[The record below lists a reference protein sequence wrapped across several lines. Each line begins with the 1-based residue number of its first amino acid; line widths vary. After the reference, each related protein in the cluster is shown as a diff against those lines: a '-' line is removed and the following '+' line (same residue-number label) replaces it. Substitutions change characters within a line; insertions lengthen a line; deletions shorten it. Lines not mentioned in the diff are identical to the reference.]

1 MMTRKKRR
9 ILIVAIILFILLII
23 GITCVLLYINTDM
36 FKSSQTLFLK
46 YAGKGIENLGTTTQ
60 EISNEY
66 DEQLKTTP
74 YTSNTQIKVNYVQN
88 LGTTEEN
95 TNNSINNLQ
104 LSVEGKTNKQ
114 AQYDYKNIKLLKDNN
129 QEMGIEYIQ
138 ENNKYG
144 LRFSD
149 LFNQFAMV
157 ENSNLKSLFK
167 NMGYTDEQIANIP
180 DSITVDDD
188 LFNDFR
194 FSDEEIETLK
204 ERYLNIAIQNVSK
217 DNFSKLT
224 NQNVTINNQNY
235 ITNAYVLTLTK
246 EQLNNIYINMLES
259 LKQDDIVLGKIDN
272 IQNKINMIN
281 LYKQDSSIN
290 IKDKFTNAIE
300 QEIQEINQ
308 NNIGGEET
316 QLIVYET
323 DGQTVGIT
331 IKTTQYEIDYDYL
344 GTLDNSFSQLTWKQ
358 GENTNEVILEKNSEE
373 TDLSIQTNNEEGK
386 AITIKF
392 NQKDKIE
399 NQNKTENYSLIYE
412 DDTQR
417 VNANAVQNISMVQN
431 LDDQISTNDEN
442 AVVLNTLE
450 QGQLQE
456 ILDNMKNAINSKIE
470 AVKQDINIDDIN
482 NMLINIGLLKDETM
496 LGSAGTTETEK
507 NRYNSKYELL
517 QGENLSGEDI
527 SKVVDTI
534 KSNLT
539 NLEVVSS
546 QELRIKIDRHGGNEE
561 MVNVLKN
568 FLEENI
574 NETYNLKVEYGE
586 DGLVNAFVLTM
597 VEEN

>member
-36 FKSSQTLFLK
+36 FKSPQTLFLK

-66 DEQLKTTP
+66 DEQLKTNP

-259 LKQDDIVLGKIDN
+259 LKQDDIILGKIDN